1 MLLRTNIDLF
11 KTIKALAGVNDF
23 TTEENADLVAFAERR
38 LSMAYNTSPMWDRYV
53 VASEER
59 LLATIKVSNL
69 STTLDGYYI
78 KNGETSNAAQSAYA
92 DADVYVKSDDA
103 TKLIVK
109 TSSTNSDY
117 QDKWVIIS
125 SGVTFVYT
133 PITGITTLSSSSI
146 AYSVVQDTTD
156 ITSYDSPSS
165 VVYWTSGSIVITN
178 LQEVQVNDVATVLYE
193 SLDFP
198 IINSSFI
205 SGDNENVIQDFIR
218 IHRTQSFLN
227 RSATEYDFYVDVNGA
242 NVLNSSATDGKVFV
256 TYKKPIANQTT
267 GQIITSVDSSGNRTL
282 NASGSEIPSEFF
294 NYTAHGVYA
303 DFLRMDGQHDKA
315 AFEEQKAD
323 MFLAT
328 ELERIDIINNNNS
341 LNHKFSTYINTS
353 SR

>member
-53 VASEER
+53 VVSEER
-59 LLATIKVSNL
+59 QLAVIKVEGADVEAYN
-69 STTLDGYYI
+69 GYYI
-78 KNGETSNAAQSAYA
+78 KNGETSNAAQSTFS
-92 DADVYVKSDDA
+92 DADVFVKSDNKSYVFYKISNPSGNIW
-103 TKLIVK
+103 KL
-109 TSSTNSDY
+109 
-117 QDKWVIIS
+117 
-125 SGVTFVYT
+125 GVTDTLFTHT
-133 PITGITTLSSSSI
+133 PITDITTFNNANPTSI
-146 AYSVVQDTTD
+146 YIQDSTD
-156 ITSYDSPSS
+156 EGDHSSPSGVKFWQGS
-165 VVYWTSGSIVITN
+165 GLSDTNKKNLVVT
-178 LQEVQVNDVATVLYE
+178 DVSTVLYE
-193 SLDFP
+193 SLNFP
-198 IINSSFI
+198 IFDSSLSI
-205 SGDNENVIQDFIR
+205 GNENVIQDFIR